1 MFKVF
6 LSVLALSVS
15 ASAVAEGIEPD
26 AVIKKTISLLVA
38 KKTNEAFDYAISSNK
53 FFADKRADVDRTK
66 LQFASFIQQVG
77 SPTNC
82 EKLASKTL
90 IQRIRKDVY
99 ICLSEM
105 QPFEIHFRFYKQE
118 RFWVVQSFSYSSDT
132 EELLDSSIETQIS
145 NSK

>member
-1 MFKVF
+1 
-6 LSVLALSVS
+6 LSTS
-15 ASAVAEGIEPD
+15 AIAEGIEPE

-53 FFADKRADVDRTK
+53 FFADKKADVEHTK
-66 LQFASFIQQVG
+66 LQFTSFIQQVG
-77 SPTNC
+77 SPTSC

-90 IQRIRKDVY
+90 IQRIRKDIY

-118 RFWVVQSFSYSSDT
+118 EFWVVQSFSYSSDT
-132 EELLDSSIETQIS
+132 EELLDSSIEMQI
-145 NSK
+145 NNGK

>member
-1 MFKVF
+1 MFKVI
-6 LSVLALSVS
+6 LSVIAISLSTS
-15 ASAVAEGIEPD
+15 AIAEGIEPE
-26 AVIKKTISLLVA
+26 AVIEKTISLLVA

-53 FFADKRADVDRTK
+53 FFADKKTDVDRTK
-66 LQFASFIQQVG
+66 LQFTSFIQQVG

-105 QPFEIHFRFYKQE
+105 QPFEIHFRFYKQNS
-118 RFWVVQSFSYSSDT
+118 FWVVQSFSYSSDT
-132 EELLDSSIETQIS
+132 EELLDSSIEMQIN

>member
-1 MFKVF
+1 MFKMV
-6 LSVLALSVS
+6 LSVIVISLSTSVI
-15 ASAVAEGIEPD
+15 AEGIEPET
-26 AVIKKTISLLVA
+26 VIENTISLLIA

-53 FFADKRADVDRTK
+53 FFADKKADVDRTK
-66 LQFASFIQQVG
+66 LQFISFIQQVG

-90 IQRIRKDVY
+90 IQRIRKDIY

-118 RFWVVQSFSYSSDT
+118 KFWVVQSFSYSSDT
-132 EELLDSSIETQIS
+132 DELLDSSIEMQIS